1 MINNIEL
8 YLTNENIY
16 LLANWGILPFWL
28 MLIFA
33 PNSSFSKIFVH
44 SVIAPLILSLAY
56 ILVAYK
62 IYFEGNISS
71 YTYTEDGASLYDV
84 LNLYQEKRHLIR
96 DILIKGMKDIDDL
109 EDYIKQTEDVQLGLM
124 LEVVKKYGDKIPGIL
139 KEIKAKHI
147 KSDRKDEA
155 EIIFS
160 TVHRSKGMEY
170 DAVKLA
176 SDFIDNS

>member
-62 IYFEGNISS
+62 IYLEGNIFEGFNL
-71 YTYTEDGASLYDV
+71 YFGLESLYSVYSDESFLLIFWLHFLSISLFSGAWIARDAFKYMVPRV
-84 LNLYQEKRHLIR
+84 LMIFSLI
-96 DILIKGMKDIDDL
+96 ITYFAGP
-109 EDYIKQTEDVQLGLM
+109 LGLFFYWFIRIFFA
-124 LEVVKKYGDKIPGIL
+124 KKITFND
-139 KEIKAKHI
+139 
-147 KSDRKDEA
+147 
-155 EIIFS
+155 
-160 TVHRSKGMEY
+160 
-170 DAVKLA
+170 
-176 SDFIDNS
+176 